1 MELNSLMK
9 KSSIY
14 DIAKSANVSAM
25 TVVRAF
31 NGSAPVAPE
40 TYKKIMEE
48 AKRLKYYPNALVKGI
63 KGQRTK
69 TVGIIFNAATPETTA
84 DNISLVIGE
93 LQRNGY
99 TPYTMAVIPRESDL
113 KAILKNYICQRVDG
127 VIIWSDYP
135 PLPYSKDVEELLGN
149 FSASV
154 FITSD
159 RLKHKSDQI
168 IRSPF
173 NAIRDIVDHFV
184 ASGRRKPSIFA
195 SLPVNKS
202 KVDFFIE
209 RLRFHGLKTDEN
221 THIDPGLDP
230 VLAKSY
236 YDLEYQA
243 SLKKRFGRIFPSD
256 AILCACDEGAAA
268 TMEYLKKCNMKIPK
282 DIAVVGY
289 NNYGISKFLS
299 PPLASVELNFNQAAL
314 ASVKM
319 LIERLK
325 NKDLSQQMKEFPL
338 KFIWRESAGSKIP
351 QNK

>member
-1 MELNSLMK
+1 MK
-9 KSSIY
+9 KSSIH
-14 DIAKSANVSAM
+14 DIAKSAKVSAM

-40 TYKKIMEE
+40 TYKRIMEE
-48 AKRLKYYPNALVKGI
+48 AKRLKYYPNALVKGV

-69 TVGIIFNAATPETTA
+69 TAGIIFNASTPETTA
-84 DNISLVIGE
+84 DNIGLAIRE

-135 PLPYSKDVEELLGN
+135 PLPYSKDIAEMLGN
-149 FSASV
+149 FNASV

-159 RLKHKSDQI
+159 KLKYTSDQV

-184 ASGRRKPSIFA
+184 ASGRKRPSVFA

-202 KVDFFIE
+202 KVDSFIE

-268 TMEYLKKCNMKIPK
+268 TMEYLKECGVEIPK
-282 DIAVVGY
+282 DVAVVGY

-299 PPLASVELNFNQAAL
+299 PPLASVEMNFDHAAT

-319 LIERLK
+319 LLERLK
-325 NKDLSQQMKEFPL
+325 NKDLPQQTKEFPL
-338 KFIWRESAGSKIP
+338 KFVLRESAGTRTR